1 MDLKRFFPI
10 LAVLILWTACEK
22 PNQVPTPKPTPVV
35 EEPEVYAVKALA
47 DMTLKEK
54 VGQLFCIEPEALT
67 GATNF
72 VTAGYAELKEGFE
85 KYPCGSF
92 ILMGG
97 NIKNPSQIVQFN
109 RYLHELGNYPLLCV
123 DEEGGSVAR
132 IANNSNFS
140 VIKYSSM
147 GSVGATGEKRN
158 AFNAGSTIG
167 GYLYRYRFDVDL
179 APVADVNTNP
189 ENVVIGKRSFGSD
202 PGLVADMVG
211 EFLNGLQDSK
221 VEGCLKHFPGHGDTK
236 ADSHYGYAE
245 TLKTWE
251 EIAGCEMVPFRK
263 GIEEGARLIMT
274 AHISA
279 PNVTGSSVPATLSP
293 LLLTEKLRGE
303 LGYQGIIITDAL
315 GMGAIT
321 LEYGPGDAAI
331 YAIQAGVDIL
341 LAPENYEAAFD
352 AILAAVA
359 AGTIPESRID
369 ESAARILALKKD
381 ILKARGMLAE

>member
-1 MDLKRFFPI
+1 MKRFIYLFS
-10 LAVLILWTACEK
+10 AVLLLWTACQK
-22 PNQVPTPKPTPVV
+22 PDPVPVPKPVPVV
-35 EEPEVYAVKALA
+35 EEPELYELKDLA
-47 DMTLKEK
+47 SMTLHEK
-54 VGQLFCIEPEALT
+54 IGQLFCIAPESVTDAT
-67 GATNF
+67 GY
-72 VTAGYAELKEGFE
+72 VTAGYPEFRERFE
-85 KYPCGSF
+85 KYPCGGF
-92 ILMGG
+92 ILLAG
-97 NIKNPSQIVQFN
+97 NIKNPSQIQQFN
-109 RYLHELGNYPLLCV
+109 RYLHELGSYPFICV

-147 GSVGATGEKRN
+147 GAVGATGDKRN

-167 GYLYRYRFDVDL
+167 SYLYRYRFDVDL

-189 ENVVIGKRSFGSD
+189 ENVVIGNRSFGSD

-251 EIAGCEMVPFRK
+251 EIAACEMVPFRK

-274 AHISA
+274 AHVSA
-279 PNVTGSSVPATLSP
+279 PNVTGSSVPSTLSP
-293 LLLTEKLRGE
+293 LMLTEKLRGE
-303 LGYQGIIITDAL
+303 LGYKGLIITDAL

-321 LEYGPGDAAI
+321 QEYGPGDAAI
-331 YAIQAGVDIL
+331 QAILAGVDIL
-341 LAPENYEAAFD
+341 LTPENYEAAYD
-352 AILAAVA
+352 NVEAAVK
-359 AGTIPESRID
+359 AGTIPVSRIE
-369 ESAARILALKKD
+369 ESAARVLALKKD
-381 ILKARGMLAE
+381 ILDSRDMLAK